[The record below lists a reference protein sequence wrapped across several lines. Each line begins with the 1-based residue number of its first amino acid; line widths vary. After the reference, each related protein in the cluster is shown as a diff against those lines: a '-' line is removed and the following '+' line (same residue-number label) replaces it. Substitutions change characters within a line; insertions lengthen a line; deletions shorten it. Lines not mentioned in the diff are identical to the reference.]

1 MNDTAALAGRVRR
14 RLLATASDYDPAALA
29 AAVRDEAP
37 TAGSRTL
44 LDVTEVLLAE
54 LGGAGVLEDLL
65 REDGV
70 TDVLVNGAG
79 VVWVD
84 AGGGLQPT
92 DVTLPDEA
100 SVRRLAV
107 RLVALGGRR
116 LDDASP
122 YADARLPDGTRVHA
136 VLPPLSPDGTSI
148 SLRVPPRRTF
158 TLADLTDAGSLPREG
173 ATLLRDLVRTGAAFV
188 VTGGTGSG
196 KTTVL
201 STLLSHVPDR
211 ERLVIVEDAAELR
224 PDHPHVVRLEA
235 RAPNAE
241 GVGGIALDVLIRQAL
256 RMRPDRLVV
265 GEVRGP
271 EVLDLLS
278 ALNTGHAGGCGT
290 VHANRA
296 QHLPAR
302 IESLCAAAGVP
313 RTAAHS
319 LLLAALDAVI
329 HLRRDADGRRR
340 VAGIAMLVAT
350 EHGLA
355 TVVPAYAFTAAGVA
369 RGEAAAAF
377 DRRLADAA

>member
-1 MNDTAALAGRVRR
+1 MNDAAELAGRVRR
-14 RLLATASDYDPAALA
+14 RLLATAGELDAAALA
-29 AAVRDEAP
+29 AAVREEAP

-44 LDVTEVLLAE
+44 IDVTDVLLAE
-54 LGGAGVLEDLL
+54 LGGAGVLDELL
-65 REDGV
+65 REDGI

-79 VVWVD
+79 AVWVD
-84 AGGGLQPT
+84 SGTGLRPT
-92 DVTLPDEA
+92 DVSLPDEG

-136 VLPPLSPDGTSI
+136 VLPPLSPGGTSI

-158 TLADLTDAGSLPREG
+158 TLAELTDAGSVPREG
-173 ATLLRDLVRTGAAFV
+173 AVLLRALVHAGVAFV

-201 STLLSHVPDR
+201 STLLSQVPDR

-224 PDHPHVVRLEA
+224 PAHPHVVRLEA

-241 GVGGIALDVLIRQAL
+241 GVGGVTLDVLIRQAL

-265 GEVRGP
+265 GEVRGG

-329 HLRRDADGRRR
+329 HLRRDGDGRRR
-340 VAGIAMLVAT
+340 VAGIAMLVANDR
-350 EHGLA
+350 GLA
-355 TVVPAYAFTAAGVA
+355 TVRPAYGFTTDGVT
-369 RGEAAAAF
+369 RGEAADVF